1 MPRATVVMYYR
12 FIFFRTHEK
21 TKLLHSRKKCGIVNI
36 GPRRISPHSLQVFED
51 AAFNRKIG
59 NHGIVNPS
67 VICHRIR
74 RVLFPIVIDIHGKT
88 ISCCFKLDAQDIL
101 LAFARAEFNAGSS
114 IAARMAMIAITIS
127 NSISVKYTFLH
138 EKKFRGEVFIFFFSF
153 FWLVCLSMIFRSCL
167 PHDIISHQ
175 SF

>member
-67 VICHRIR
+67 CICHRIR

-88 ISCCFKLDAQDIL
+88 ISLLFQIGCTGYTSCLCPCRIQCGKQHRRQNGDDRNYDEKLDQCENIY
-101 LAFARAEFNAGSS
+101 FHPAE
-114 IAARMAMIAITIS
+114 
-127 NSISVKYTFLH
+127 
-138 EKKFRGEVFIFFFSF
+138 
-153 FWLVCLSMIFRSCL
+153 
-167 PHDIISHQ
+167 
-175 SF
+175 